1 MMGGL
6 KAVIS
11 VPMGI
16 QDYEKDIQS
25 KTWNRGRNINTWNDG
40 NRLNPMSEQALIDTI
55 SVELDVRKA
64 QNEEFIIVTPG
75 NYYQDFFEG

>member
-1 MMGGL
+1 MIEEQLKTAASDYSYDGGL

-16 QDYEKDIQS
+16 QIAKKDIQS

-40 NRLNPMSEQALIDTI
+40 E
-55 SVELDVRKA
+55 
-64 QNEEFIIVTPG
+64 
-75 NYYQDFFEG
+75 